1 MFLCQQE
8 LVWFPCGLFRNTGL
22 GEVFLLGEEIEL
34 FFESIEAML
43 VFGVFIGCW

>member
-8 LVWFPCGLFRNTGL
+8 LVWFACGLLCNTGL
-22 GEVFLLGEEIEL
+22 GGVFLLGEEIEL
-34 FFESIEAML
+34 FVESIEATL